1 MYLDF
6 PYTDVLFVELCSHRV
21 GLLFDPAASEAEEGS
36 NKDASEDNNT
46 PPDGMSATSQKMS
59 LLFTKI
65 QADYAKKLN
74 VTIGGEFRSAFQS
87 ALIQQKQYWREEY
100 LHRHSAGRILNN
112 QHNPCAIIL
121 GDRPVRITLS
131 RAWES
136 LRFFGK
142 CKLVLCLL
150 WSSIKQPS
158 EKELREWMESILNDR
173 TGKNDLM
180 TKAMEDMGKAFPSI
194 KKVIIEER
202 DEFMSAKLKQ
212 CAEMLMQMKDDNR
225 QHRVIVAVVG
235 AGHCSGMMEQLLDRS
250 TTDRPEVV
258 LPALVETRKRTM
270 ENDEE
275 VSSLVTDV
283 VQFDYE
289 YAMQNAML

>member
-1 MYLDF
+1 
-6 PYTDVLFVELCSHRV
+6 LFVELCSHRV
-21 GLLFDPAASEAEEGS
+21 GLLLDPVE
-36 NKDASEDNNT
+36 NHEDYDN
-46 PPDGMSATSQKMS
+46 PPDADSSLSNGMTATSQKMS

-87 ALIQQKQYWREEY
+87 ALTQQKRFWQQEY
-100 LHRHSAGRILNN
+100 MYRHNIPIGNDE
-112 QHNPCAIIL
+112 HCHPCAIIF

-142 CKLVLCLL
+142 CKLVSCLL
-150 WSSIKQPS
+150 WSSIRQPS
-158 EKELREWMESILNDR
+158 EKELKEWMESILNDR

-180 TKAMEDMGKAFPSI
+180 TKAMEEMGKAFPSI
-194 KKVIIEER
+194 KRVIIEER
-202 DEFMSAKLKQ
+202 DDFMTAKLRQ
-212 CAEMLMQMKDDNR
+212 CAEMLMQMEDDTR
-225 QHRVIVAVVG
+225 QHRVIVAIVG
-235 AGHCSGMMEQLLDRS
+235 AGHCNGMMNRLLNGNKI
-250 TTDRPEVV
+250 TKPEEI
-258 LPALVETRKRTM
+258 LPALVETKKRKLN
-270 ENDEE
+270 NDEE

-289 YAMQNAML
+289 YAMQNEAVQ